1 MPYRDLQIKLIE
13 SNVFG
18 LTVKDEGE
26 LLHYKYLVMFRDNKK
41 RPEEL
46 IITVSRR
53 SKNVINITSD
63 RRTFQNIDDFIDR
76 VLVKKERA

>member
-1 MPYRDLQIKLIE
+1 
-13 SNVFG
+13 
-18 LTVKDEGE
+18 
-26 LLHYKYLVMFRDNKK
+26 MFRDNKK

-53 SKNVINITSD
+53 SKNVINIISD